1 MAKYET
7 MTIPELVEEP
17 DTKNEWSDFEEMA
30 DPFDSKN
37 GELVEKD
44 EVKNI
49 DQKAVRKILDYRRK
63 LVMAFCH
70 KKQKEN
76 AYTIEKLYN
85 DNKKGVQTNVKI
97 YSS

>member
-7 MTIPELVEEP
+7 MTIPEFVEEP

-37 GELVEKD
+37 GELVEKA

-49 DQKAVRKILDYRRK
+49 DQKAVRKIFK
-63 LVMAFCH
+63 LQ
-70 KKQKEN
+70 KKIGN
-76 AYTIEKLYN
+76 GIL
-85 DNKKGVQTNVKI
+85 
-97 YSS
+97 S